1 MEDEQIRAAIQQAQR
16 LAQEAEQ
23 PFKAIAFEAVLS
35 RLLGHAAAASGETA
49 IASRL
54 EPGKRVEVPTNLNE
68 FLALMKPE
76 SHFDRVAGIAYHQLH
91 SGDDGTVTVADI
103 LSGYAQARVSKPK
116 NIHDVIRKSVQKG
129 LLTDSASKENGE
141 RAWVIT
147 PTGEA
152 YVASRLQPQE

>member
-1 MEDEQIRAAIQQAQR
+1 MEDEQIQAAIQRAQR

-23 PFKAIAFEAVLS
+23 PFRAIAFEAVLT
-35 RLLGHAAAASGETA
+35 RLLGQVDAVSKATA
-49 IASRL
+49 IASGL
-54 EPGKRVEVPTNLNE
+54 QPGERVDVLTNLNE

-91 SGDDGTVTVADI
+91 SGDDVSITVADV
-103 LSGYAQARVSKPK
+103 LNGYAQARVSRPK

-129 LLTDSASKENGE
+129 LLTDSASKKNGE

-152 YVASRLQPQE
+152 HVDSRLRPQE